1 MDAVDLA
8 LQADKQSAAITI
20 PDKAAGM
27 LEGGRNKE
35 ENSECTCVVH
45 RTMTHITQMTSETTY
60 ITKKLH
66 PIYIDLGIITVA
78 THNVLQLMT

>member
-35 ENSECTCVVH
+35 EDSECTCVVH
-45 RTMTHITQMTSETTY
+45 CAMTQHYPNDIRNYIHYQETTSD
-60 ITKKLH
+60 
-66 PIYIDLGIITVA
+66 IYQTCCHTQCAAVV
-78 THNVLQLMT
+78 T